1 MARIIVGIFK
11 TESISVYYSPAR
23 FPKRANG
30 KLFHAYNNKR
40 NALSVAG
47 LIKRRPVCRSTVKD
61 KNNGNSSD
69 LLNDDTS
76 NIFRLQEHV
85 SFLKTEAGPWTDI
98 LKSWK
103 ITHDIRKTML
113 KESKDVSEYM
123 STFLAFAQPN
133 GFELVIQ

>member
-1 MARIIVGIFK
+1 MGIFK

-47 LIKRRPVCRSTVKD
+47 LIKRRSVCRSTVKD
-61 KNNGNSSD
+61 KNDGNSNEMSNVD
-69 LLNDDTS
+69 ETS
-76 NIFRLQEHV
+76 NNSRLHEHV
-85 SFLKTEAGPWTDI
+85 SFLKTEAGPWSDI

-103 ITHDIRKTML
+103 ITHDIRKTMRR
-113 KESKDVSEYM
+113 ESKDVSEYM

-133 GFELVIQ
+133 GFELV